1 MIILIVSS
9 FRYSIDAILILKD
22 ENINIPS
29 ESIVSITI
37 DSNFDVYNRPII
49 YLFYNMQSRIHDKMV
64 AECETATFNL
74 RIRKKGTSNGAIGK
88 NYIHDRFSYII
99 KIDPDYYRGL
109 KEKQRIEVDED
120 EYVTGTIALF
130 KKSNINEIK
139 KMHCDIIKDS
149 TMASIIH
156 KYTRHKKMVIA
167 PLQSTKKIDTII
179 IPPMESVTEL
189 IAFLNE
195 FDALYDRKY
204 RYFED
209 FDITYLLDGAGTPVH
224 GTDEYDTVII
234 NVVEL
239 DKELSKHPGVF
250 IDEQSRSYMI
260 YVDAPATTMNTDTA
274 DNVEYNSIIG
284 ISSSGEITKVSLNND
299 TDGKGDRPLI
309 QRVYNDNTRMI
320 ENLKHEM
327 DSTSI
332 VLQINK
338 TELDGSLFTPN
349 KEYMV
354 RNYSTYKMYDGRFMI
369 SFKKEVM
376 VKDGINY
383 IPSMII
389 GLRKILE

>member
-22 ENINIPS
+22 ENINITP

-74 RIRKKGTSNGAIGK
+74 RVRKKGTSNGAIGK
-88 NYIHDRFSYII
+88 DYIHDRFSYII
-99 KIDPDYYRGL
+99 KIDPDYYKGL

-239 DKELSKHPGVF
+239 DKELSKHP
-250 IDEQSRSYMI
+250 
-260 YVDAPATTMNTDTA
+260 
-274 DNVEYNSIIG
+274 
-284 ISSSGEITKVSLNND
+284 
-299 TDGKGDRPLI
+299 
-309 QRVYNDNTRMI
+309 
-320 ENLKHEM
+320 
-327 DSTSI
+327 
-332 VLQINK
+332 
-338 TELDGSLFTPN
+338 
-349 KEYMV
+349 
-354 RNYSTYKMYDGRFMI
+354 
-369 SFKKEVM
+369 
-376 VKDGINY
+376 
-383 IPSMII
+383 
-389 GLRKILE
+389 

>member
-1 MIILIVSS
+1 MIVSS

-37 DSNFDVYNRPII
+37 DSNFDIYNRPII

>member
-1 MIILIVSS
+1 MIVTS
-9 FRYSIDAILILKD
+9 FRYSIDAILIL
-22 ENINIPS
+22 ENENVVIQP

-49 YLFYNMQSRIHDKMV
+49 YLFYNIQSRIYDKMV
-64 AECETATFNL
+64 AQYETATINL
-74 RIRKKGTSNGAIGK
+74 RIKKKGTSSGSIGK
-88 NYIHDRFSYII
+88 DYIHDNFSYLI
-99 KIDPDYYRGL
+99 KTDPDYYRGL

-120 EYVTGTIALF
+120 EYVSGTIALF

-139 KMHCDIIKDS
+139 KMHCDIIKNS

-156 KYTRHKKMVIA
+156 KYTKHKKMIIA

-189 IAFLNE
+189 ISFLNE

-224 GTDEYDTVII
+224 GTDEYDTIII
-234 NVVEL
+234 NVVEP
-239 DKELSKHPGVF
+239 DKELSKHPGIF
-250 IDEQSRSYMI
+250 IDDQSRSYMI
-260 YVDAPATTMNTDTA
+260 YVDAPTTTMNIDIA
-274 DNVEYNSIIG
+274 ENVEYNSIVG
-284 ISSSGEITKVSLNND
+284 ISSSGEITKISLNND
-299 TDGKGDRPLI
+299 IDGKGDRPLI
-309 QRVYNDNTRMI
+309 QRIYNDNTRMI
-320 ENLKHEM
+320 QNLKHEM

-349 KEYMV
+349 KRYMV
-354 RNYSTYKMYDGRFMI
+354 RNYSTYKMYDGKFMI

-376 VKDGINY
+376 VKDGVNY

>member
-1 MIILIVSS
+1 MIVSS

-88 NYIHDRFSYII
+88 DYIHDRFSYII

-383 IPSMII
+383 ISSMII

>member
-1 MIILIVSS
+1 
-9 FRYSIDAILILKD
+9 
-22 ENINIPS
+22 
-29 ESIVSITI
+29 
-37 DSNFDVYNRPII
+37 
-49 YLFYNMQSRIHDKMV
+49 
-64 AECETATFNL
+64 
-74 RIRKKGTSNGAIGK
+74 
-88 NYIHDRFSYII
+88 
-99 KIDPDYYRGL
+99 
-109 KEKQRIEVDED
+109 
-120 EYVTGTIALF
+120 
-130 KKSNINEIK
+130 
-139 KMHCDIIKDS
+139 
-149 TMASIIH
+149 
-156 KYTRHKKMVIA
+156 
-167 PLQSTKKIDTII
+167 
-179 IPPMESVTEL
+179 
-189 IAFLNE
+189 
-195 FDALYDRKY
+195 
-204 RYFED
+204 
-209 FDITYLLDGAGTPVH
+209 
-224 GTDEYDTVII
+224 
-234 NVVEL
+234 
-239 DKELSKHPGVF
+239 
-250 IDEQSRSYMI
+250 MI
-260 YVDAPATTMNTDTA
+260 YVDAPATTMNTDIA

>member
-1 MIILIVSS
+1 MIVSS